1 MLQETRTGLYSKKL
15 SGTWMSWQVMGRH
28 VAMLESAKSA
38 QIVLEN
44 CMEERKMNLLPFSPQ
59 HWLRAVPTVN

>member
-1 MLQETRTGLYSKKL
+1 
-15 SGTWMSWQVMGRH
+15 MSWQVMGQH

-38 QIVLEN
+38 QIVSEN